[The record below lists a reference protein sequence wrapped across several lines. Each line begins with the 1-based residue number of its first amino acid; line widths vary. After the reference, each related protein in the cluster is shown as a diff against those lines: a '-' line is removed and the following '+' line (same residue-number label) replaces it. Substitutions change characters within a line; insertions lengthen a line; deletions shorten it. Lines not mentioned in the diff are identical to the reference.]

1 MSEDY
6 DDNVAFSNNPKKP
19 LLEEGGLNRKKKY
32 IIICTVFLSIVI
44 IGIIIL
50 IIKNLGNK
58 KDENKKD
65 NDFIVLHLCMS
76 EGLNPMTIGVQGFR
90 LPPTFSLLWTLDPNP
105 SLEWPFLFLLSFLSG
120 HSEIPPA
127 TAVFFYNNS
136 KFFPF
141 FIVKGL

>member
-32 IIICTVFLSIVI
+32 IIICTVFLIIVI

-65 NDFIVLHLCMS
+65 NDFIVLKYDKDISRPNISFNAEFELVKVKNGMT
-76 EGLNPMTIGVQGFR
+76 GLLINDKYS
-90 LPPTFSLLWTLDPNP
+90 LFSYL
-105 SLEWPFLFLLSFLSG
+105 
-120 HSEIPPA
+120 
-127 TAVFFYNNS
+127 
-136 KFFPF
+136 
-141 FIVKGL
+141 